1 MSDLKDV
8 VKRKPSFLKTMRAV
22 LWSFLG
28 IRKRSGYEE
37 DAGELNPVYVII
49 AGILGALIFI
59 AILLFIVSRV
69 VAK

>member
-1 MSDLKDV
+1 MSDLKEA

-28 IRKRSGYEE
+28 IRKRSSYEE
-37 DAGELNPVYVII
+37 DAGELNPVHVVI

-59 AILLFIVSRV
+59 ATLLFIVSRV